1 MTDTTTTKTLS
12 QILTEANSPWAPMAR
27 GEDTWEDH
35 RNEAVRDLLSR
46 YEDDPEALINYE
58 TSDWVNLDECYTK
71 DLIKRYESQED
82 DIKALFDDYCGAIGA
97 TSTLEALEGETIE
110 DPYDMM
116 AVMVNRAMTWAAIEI
131 LREIYPDR

>member
-1 MTDTTTTKTLS
+1 MTTTTTKTLS
-12 QILTEANSPWAPMAR
+12 QLLTDAGSRWAPMAR
-27 GEDTWEDH
+27 GEETYTDC

-46 YEDDPEALINYE
+46 YEDDPEALLNYE
-58 TSDWVNLDECYTK
+58 TSDWVNLDECYTHA
-71 DLIKRYESQED
+71 LIKRYESQED
-82 DIKALFDDYCGAIGA
+82 DIKALFDDYCECAGY

-116 AVMVNRAMTWAAIEI
+116 AAIVNRAMTWAAIEI